1 MTMLESIRKS
11 VATNSMIRRRNQS
24 LDMYSA
30 SAILAVY
37 NALSDDNK
45 KKFEE
50 VIERNVLKA
59 ASIAFKLC
67 K

>member
-1 MTMLESIRKS
+1 MTMLESIKKS
-11 VATNSMIRRRNQS
+11 VETKSLIRYRKQS

-37 NALSDDNK
+37 NALNDDNK
-45 KKFEE
+45 KKFED